1 MTDRPWSLDR
11 EITIRARPETVFRY
25 FTDSERFARW
35 WGAGSSIEPSPGG
48 RVRIRYPN
56 AVVVTGEVV
65 AIDPPRRIVFTYA
78 YGETAGDDATL
89 VTVALDAV
97 PDGTRVRLR
106 HEFSSEKIRDQHVQG
121 WRYQLAMFSRVVSE
135 EAQAAAAERIDAFL
149 RAWGEP
155 DAAERRALLRS
166 CAAEEIVFRDTFSA
180 TEGIEEL
187 LANLEAVRLHMPG
200 LSLARAGDVR
210 LAHGTALVAWTA
222 RRESGE
228 EAGRGE
234 NVVEF
239 DADGRIALVVGF
251 WGP

>member
-1 MTDRPWSLDR
+1 MTDRPYSLDR

-65 AIDPPRRIVFTYA
+65 AIEPPRRIVFTYA
-78 YGETAGDDATL
+78 YGESASDATL
-89 VTVALDAV
+89 VPIALDAV
-97 PDGTRVRLR
+97 PAGTRVRLR
-106 HEFSSEKIRDQHVQG
+106 HDFSSEKIRDQHVQG
-121 WRYQLAMFSRVVSE
+121 WRYQLAMFSRVVSD
-135 EAQAAAAERIDAFL
+135 EAHAAAAERVDAFL

-155 DAAERRALLRS
+155 DAETRRALLRS
-166 CAAEEIVFRDTFSA
+166 CAAEGIAFRDAFSA

-187 LANLEAVRLHMPG
+187 LANLEAVRMHMPG
-200 LSLARAGDVR
+200 MSLARTGDVR

-222 RRESGE
+222 RRESGD

-234 NVVEF
+234 NVVDF
-239 DADGRIALVVGF
+239 DADGRIARVVGF

>member
-1 MTDRPWSLDR
+1 
-11 EITIRARPETVFRY
+11 VFRY

-65 AIDPPRRIVFTYA
+65 AIEPPRRIVFTYA
-78 YGETAGDDATL
+78 YGENGGHEDAARNDRGDATL

-106 HEFSSEKIRDQHVQG
+106 HEFSSEKVRNQHVQG

-135 EAQAAAAERIDAFL
+135 EAQAAAAERVDAFL

-166 CAAEEIVFRDTFSA
+166 CAAEGIAFRDAFSA

-187 LANLEAVRLHMPG
+187 LANLEAVRMHMPG
-200 LSLARAGDVR
+200 MSLARAGDVR

-222 RRESGE
+222 RREGGE

-234 NVVEF
+234 NVVDF
-239 DADGRIALVVGF
+239 DADGRIARVVGF